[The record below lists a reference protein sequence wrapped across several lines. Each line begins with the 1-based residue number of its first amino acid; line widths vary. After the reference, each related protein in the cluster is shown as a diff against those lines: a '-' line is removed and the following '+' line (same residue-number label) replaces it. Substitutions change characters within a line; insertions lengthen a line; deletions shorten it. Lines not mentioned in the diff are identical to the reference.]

1 MKITNQNV
9 SKAGTHLQKR
19 KSRFTVARPTTTCN
33 PALIAVHESLSHR
46 VHIKV
51 RPGNHLL
58 GFTTKNVHKKPHY
71 LLTSLL
77 KLLGTQKSCLV
88 YFNYLT
94 QSLERSTNPRL
105 ESNKTKHYGVERQ
118 TWIPGRR
125 TTTSVMKSV
134 AITAAMNDGENLGS
148 RTCLLQPRRIAAQAA
163 RGNTTQCAYQLTK
176 SIKVAQKSYIRNPT
190 FSRSS
195 QRCSQMLG
203 STHTKYLLMQ
213 FSVIALG
220 LM

>member
-1 MKITNQNV
+1 MQIT
-9 SKAGTHLQKR
+9 KPKCFGTHLQKR

-77 KLLGTQKSCLV
+77 KHPGTQKSSLV
-88 YFNYLT
+88 YFYYLT
-94 QSLERSTNPRL
+94 QSLERSPNPRL
-105 ESNKTKHYGVERQ
+105 EWNKTEHYGVERQ
-118 TWIPGRR
+118 TCLPGRR

-148 RTCLLQPRRIAAQAA
+148 RTCVLQPRRIAAQAA
-163 RGNTTQCAYQLTK
+163 RGKPTQCAYQLPK
-176 SIKVAQKSYIRNPT
+176 SIKVVKNPT
-190 FSRSS
+190 SDPSFSRSS